1 MSATKKPI
9 SFSSPISRR
18 VALRG
23 AGGAALSLPLF
34 NDLISRKAQAQTTT
48 PAFPKRLVVIFTP
61 NGTIPENYFGSGD
74 TTTFNPGSI
83 FSPLTTAHKNDIM
96 VLDGID
102 MTCANEP
109 GINGDAHGLGMGCML
124 TGKRLQSGELFK
136 AGMGGPG
143 SGWADNESIDQL
155 IARTVGTM
163 TKFSSLEVAG
173 KRYGGNLWSRM
184 SYKGAAQPIAPEDEP
199 SRAFDRLFG
208 AGATGGGGGTGA
220 TAQQRLNMRRKSVLD
235 NVTAELK
242 ALGMKLGTDDRT
254 KLQQHE
260 ATIAALQK
268 RLMMA
273 STTPGTMTPAMC
285 TPSLMRPAE
294 NMQLGTV
301 MANDSGMQTIN
312 AAIDKNF
319 PAIVTNFFDIIA
331 SALACD
337 LTRVA
342 SFIVA
347 PSRSDVVMQWDPLKY
362 TEAHHEVSHFG
373 DAERDSKAKLTR
385 MNQWYAEQIAAF
397 ITKLKSI
404 PEGNGTLFS
413 NTIIFWTNELGIGNS
428 HSHTRIPYAILG
440 GGGVFKTG
448 RYVKFNKVPHNRLLL
463 SLAQAMG
470 VNTTVFGDMK
480 YCEGGPLTGLT

>member
-1 MSATKKPI
+1 MSGTKKPI
-9 SFSSPISRR
+9 SFSAPISRR
-18 VALRG
+18 VVLRG

-34 NDLISRKAQAQTTT
+34 NDLISRQARAQTAT
-48 PAFPKRLVVIFTP
+48 PAYPKRLVVIFTP
-61 NGTIPENYFGSGD
+61 NGTVPENYFGSGD
-74 TTTFNPGSI
+74 TTTFTPGSI
-83 FSPLTTAHKNDIM
+83 FSPLTTAHKNDIL

-102 MTCANEP
+102 MSCANEP

-173 KRYGGNLWSRM
+173 KRYAGNLWSRM
-184 SYKGAAQPIAPEDEP
+184 SYKGAAQPVAPEDEP
-199 SRAFDRLFG
+199 LRAFDRLFG
-208 AGATGGGGGTGA
+208 AGATGGTST
-220 TAQQRLNMRRKSVLD
+220 TAQQRLLSRRKSVLD

-242 ALGMKLGTDDRT
+242 ALSAKLGTDDRT

-268 RLMMA
+268 RLMM
-273 STTPGTMTPAMC
+273 STTMPGTMTPAMC
-285 TPSLMRPAE
+285 TPMLMKPPAD
-294 NMQLGTV
+294 MQLGSV

-319 PAIVTNFFDIIA
+319 PDIVTNFFDIIA

-347 PSRSDVVMQWDPLKY
+347 PSRSDVVMQWDPLNY
-362 TEAHHEVSHFG
+362 REAHHEVSHFG

-385 MNQWYAEQIAAF
+385 MNQWYAEQIAKF
-397 ITKLKSI
+397 IAKLKAI

-448 RYVKFNKVPHNRLLL
+448 RYVKFNRVPHNRLLL
-463 SLAQAMG
+463 SIAQAMG
-470 VNTTVFGDMK
+470 VNVTEFGDKK
-480 YCEGGPLTGLT
+480 YCTDGPLTGLT